1 MLLNGILVLL
11 AIQLTSINAQTVNSS
26 TKVDN
31 ANSNI
36 TVLQHQ
42 PIDKPGMFI
51 FNLGFKSIL
60 IYIYIYKYTF
70 SWLTEC

>member
-26 TKVDN
+26 TTVDN

-60 IYIYIYKYTF
+60 IYIYIYTF